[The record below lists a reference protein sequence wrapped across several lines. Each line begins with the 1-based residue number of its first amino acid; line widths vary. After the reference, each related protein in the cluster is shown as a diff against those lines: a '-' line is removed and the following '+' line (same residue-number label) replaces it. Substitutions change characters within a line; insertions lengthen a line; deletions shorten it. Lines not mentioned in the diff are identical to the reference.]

1 VGQDKGAGVRRP
13 PAAPPGNVI
22 DLPRT
27 PIMSYGNPKGP
38 SWLDRMRDSLAD
50 RQWRPPWLHMPNV
63 RRRWDRMLDHQWI
76 RPRWMVIPSFR
87 GMRMSDRSVPSHML
101 VPGIA
106 IVALLFGGGLYF
118 GNMLGSDPSA
128 AGTGFITTVTRKG
141 KVVTLKGK
149 PVKVVVPPKT
159 ITRHGK
165 KIHVPRKTIDLTHTQ
180 TRTQT
185 ATQQVPVPTTI
196 TQVHTVTSTNTVT
209 ATVTVTVS
217 VPVS

>member
-1 VGQDKGAGVRRP
+1 
-13 PAAPPGNVI
+13 
-22 DLPRT
+22 
-27 PIMSYGNPKGP
+27 MSYGNPKGP

-50 RQWRPPWLHMPNV
+50 RRWRPRWLRPPNV
-63 RRRWDRMLDHQWI
+63 RRRWDRMLDHEWI
-76 RPRWMVIPSFR
+76 RPRWMVLPSFR
-87 GMRMSDRSVPSHML
+87 RVRMSDRPLPSHML

-149 PVKVVVPPKT
+149 SVRVVVPPKT

-165 KIHVPRKTIDLTHTQ
+165 TIHVPRKTVDLTKTQ
-180 TRTQT
+180 TQTQT
-185 ATQQVPVPTTI
+185 QIRTQQVPVPTTI
-196 TQVHTVTSTNTVT
+196 TKTRTVTRTVTST
-209 ATVTVTVS
+209 VTVTSIS
-217 VPVS
+217 VPTT

>member
-1 VGQDKGAGVRRP
+1 
-13 PAAPPGNVI
+13 
-22 DLPRT
+22 
-27 PIMSYGNPKGP
+27 MSYGDPKGP

-50 RQWRPPWLHMPNV
+50 RQWRPRWLHMPSF

-87 GMRMSDRSVPSHML
+87 RDGMSERRAVPSHML

-106 IVALLFGGGLYF
+106 AVALLFGGGLYF

-149 PVKVVVPPKT
+149 SVRVVVPAKT
-159 ITRHGK
+159 VTRHGK
-165 KIHVPRKTIDLTHTQ
+165 TVHVPRKTVDLTHTQ
-180 TRTQT
+180 TQT
-185 ATQQVPVPTTI
+185 RTQQVPVPTTI
-196 TQVHTVTSTNTVT
+196 TQVHTVTSTRTVT
-209 ATVTVTVS
+209 STVTVTVS

>member
-1 VGQDKGAGVRRP
+1 MRGFRNAGGG
-13 PAAPPGNVI
+13 PPGRPGWR
-22 DLPRT
+22 DRL
-27 PIMSYGNPKGP
+27 
-38 SWLDRMRDSLAD
+38 LDRLSD
-50 RQWRPPWLHMPNV
+50 RRWRPRWLHKPDI
-63 RRRWDRMLDHQWI
+63 RGRWDRMLDHQWV
-76 RPRWMVIPSFR
+76 RPRWLVIPTLGWLR
-87 GMRMSDRSVPSHML
+87 RSDRELPKHLL

-106 IVALLFGGGLYF
+106 VVALLFGGGLYF

-141 KVVTLKGK
+141 KVITLKGK

-180 TRTQT
+180 TQTQT

>member
-1 VGQDKGAGVRRP
+1 
-13 PAAPPGNVI
+13 
-22 DLPRT
+22 
-27 PIMSYGNPKGP
+27 MSYGNPKGP

-50 RQWRPPWLHMPNV
+50 RQWRPRWLHMPNL

-87 GMRMSDRSVPSHML
+87 RVGAERPGVPSHML

-106 IVALLFGGGLYF
+106 VVALLFGGGLYF

-141 KVVTLKGK
+141 KVITLKGK
-149 PVKVVVPPKT
+149 SVRVVVPAKT
-159 ITRHGK
+159 VTRHGK
-165 KIHVPRKTIDLTHTQ
+165 TVHVPRKTVDLTKTQTQTQTQ
-180 TRTQT
+180 TR
-185 ATQQVPVPTTI
+185 TQQVPVPTTV
-196 TQVHTVTSTNTVT
+196 TQVHTVTSTRTVT
-209 ATVTVTVS
+209 STVTVTVS

>member
-1 VGQDKGAGVRRP
+1 
-13 PAAPPGNVI
+13 
-22 DLPRT
+22 
-27 PIMSYGNPKGP
+27 MSYGNPQGP

-50 RQWRPPWLHMPNV
+50 RRWRPRWLHRPNF

-87 GMRMSDRSVPSHML
+87 RDGMSERRGVPSHML

-106 IVALLFGGGLYF
+106 AVALLFGGGLYF

-141 KVVTLKGK
+141 TVITVKGK
-149 PVKVVVPPKT
+149 PVRVVVPPKT

-165 KIHVPRKTIDLTHTQ
+165 TVHVPRKTVDLTHTQ
-180 TRTQT
+180 TQTQT
-185 ATQQVPVPTTI
+185 RTQQVPVPTTV
-196 TQVHTVTSTNTVT
+196 TQTHTVTSTRTVT
-209 ATVTVTVS
+209 SVVTVTVS
-217 VPVS
+217 VPSS

>member
-1 VGQDKGAGVRRP
+1 
-13 PAAPPGNVI
+13 
-22 DLPRT
+22 
-27 PIMSYGNPKGP
+27 MSYGNPKGP

-50 RQWRPPWLHMPNV
+50 RRWRPRWLRMPKF
-63 RRRWDRMLDHQWI
+63 RDRWDRMLDHEWI

-87 GMRMSDRSVPSHML
+87 RMRMSDRPLPSHML

-141 KVVTLKGK
+141 KVITLKGK
-149 PVKVVVPPKT
+149 SVRVVVPPKT

-165 KIHVPRKTIDLTHTQ
+165 TVHVPRKTVDLTHTQ
-180 TRTQT
+180 TQTQT
-185 ATQQVPVPTTI
+185 RTQQVPVPTTI
-196 TQVHTVTSTNTVT
+196 TKTRTVTRTVTST
-209 ATVTVTVS
+209 VTVTSVS
-217 VPVS
+217 VPTT